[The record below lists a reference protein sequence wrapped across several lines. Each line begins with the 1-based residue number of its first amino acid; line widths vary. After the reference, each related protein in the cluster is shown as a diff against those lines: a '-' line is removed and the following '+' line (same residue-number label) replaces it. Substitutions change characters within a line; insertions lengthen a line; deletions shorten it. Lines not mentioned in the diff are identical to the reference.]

1 MNALHTPASDGAAS
15 PRSRVSDASP
25 RAMYRRL
32 RAGEPAPEDLAGEP
46 APEAA
51 APGGLDALWAA
62 LNALRDED
70 ERGGAPGGEGVDAAR
85 VLLGYAPTALL
96 DGCWLAATVRVRH
109 ADGALGAACLDAFY
123 LECGEGD
130 PARHHGALYGAALAA
145 AGLALPD
152 PASPGFERSACLAD
166 ADFALAIPGLRVAQ
180 LGDARLPEALGHHAA
195 ATVLG
200 PPAVVRRAAARA
212 RCDGLYFAEHAEG
225 AETARRA
232 RDLARLCLEAHAAGG
247 APDWSHVWRGA
258 WSLWAA
264 RRAWIASLRPA
275 AARSAWEA
283 MLALIE
289 AKARH
294 AFGFHGRVR
303 IDGQALDDALDPARL
318 DARRILLRLARS
330 PWIVPGRPDESPLVT
345 RSVQFGGPMFGV
357 FTDAEVDVMRAWIGA
372 LAEAPEPPASLRAA
386 RGAEERAGSP
396 RVGHEGASID
406 VNRRGAAP
414 RAQVRA
420 GLPLPELY
428 HRLLCARGPG
438 DVDRG
443 AGELA
448 RAHVEGVLRAV
459 RREVSPSRLAADG
472 RWPWSAA
479 GLSRWVDA
487 RLHEQ
492 IFEDGRAQSTVG
504 PQAAPHPARGRAQ
517 STVGPQAAPHPARGR
532 AQSTDDAGIAREL
545 TRGEAVWLLTQLAP
559 AAVIDGAWL
568 QGATAPGG
576 FHTPVAP
583 LLLRIYRDELGAGV
597 PAQHHGNVLRR
608 ALAEQ
613 GLTLPPCDARAFV
626 ERPDFLPQA
635 FSMPVLWLA
644 VAQRST
650 ELLPELLGLNLAVE
664 MAGIGRGYAM
674 AAALL
679 RRHRI
684 DPYFFDLHNTI
695 DNAASGHTAWSIEA
709 ITRFMDACAARGDA
723 LAIERAALRLWRGYA
738 AYAHASRPLLRA
750 VAVRLGPRLGWR
762 WLRRQLL
769 GTTGR

>member
-1 MNALHTPASDGAAS
+1 MNALHTPASDLAAS

-25 RAMYRRL
+25 RAIYRRL

-46 APEAA
+46 ASEAA

-62 LNALRDED
+62 LTALRDEE
-70 ERGGAPGGEGVDAAR
+70 ERGGAPGDEGVDAAR

-109 ADGALGAACLDAFY
+109 ADGALGAACLEAFY

-152 PASPGFERSACLAD
+152 PASPGFERSVCLAD

-247 APDWSHVWRGA
+247 APDWSRVWRGA

-275 AARSAWEA
+275 AAPSAWEA
-283 MLALIE
+283 MLALVE

-303 IDGQALDDALDPARL
+303 LDGQALDDALDPARL

-372 LAEAPEPPASLRAA
+372 LAEAPEPPATLRAA

-396 RVGHEGASID
+396 RVGHEAASID
-406 VNRRGAAP
+406 VNRRGSTA

-438 DVDRG
+438 DVDRD

-448 RAHVEGVLRAV
+448 RAHVEGVLREV

-492 IFEDGRAQSTVG
+492 IFEGD
-504 PQAAPHPARGRAQ
+504 
-517 STVGPQAAPHPARGR
+517 
-532 AQSTDDAGIAREL
+532 DDAGIAREL

-576 FHTPVAP
+576 FPTPIAP

-644 VAQRST
+644 FAQRST

-664 MAGIGRGYAM
+664 MAGIGRGYAV

-723 LAIERAALRLWRGYA
+723 LERAALRLWRGYA
-738 AYAHASRPLLRA
+738 AYAHASRPLVRA

-762 WLRRQLL
+762 WLRRHLL
-769 GTTGR
+769 GAAGR

>member
-1 MNALHTPASDGAAS
+1 MNALPAPASDRAAS
-15 PRSRVSDASP
+15 PRSRASDASP
-25 RAMYRRL
+25 RAIYRRL

-46 APEAA
+46 ALEAA
-51 APGGLDALWAA
+51 APDGIEAFFAA
-62 LNALRDED
+62 LTALRDED
-70 ERGGAPGGEGVDAAR
+70 ERCGAPGDEGAAPAR
-85 VLLGYAPTALL
+85 VLLGYAPAALL
-96 DGCWLAATVRVRH
+96 DGCWLAAAVRVRH
-109 ADGALGAACLDAFY
+109 ADGALGAACLDAFH

-152 PASPGFERSACLAD
+152 LASPAFERSACLAD
-166 ADFALAIPGLRVAQ
+166 ADFALAIPGLRIAQ
-180 LGDARLPEALGHHAA
+180 LGAARLPEALGHHAA

-200 PPAVVRRAAARA
+200 PPAAVRRAASRA

-232 RDLARLCLEAHAAGG
+232 RDLARRCLEAHAAGG
-247 APDWSHVWRGA
+247 APDWSRVWRGA

-264 RRAWIASLRPA
+264 RRAWLASLRPA
-275 AARSAWEA
+275 AAPSAWEA
-283 MLALIE
+283 MLALVE

-303 IDGQALDDALDPARL
+303 LDGQALDGALDPARL
-318 DARRILLRLARS
+318 DARGILLRLARS
-330 PWIVPGRPDESPLVT
+330 PWIVPGKPDESPLVT

-357 FTDAEVDVMRAWIGA
+357 FTDAEVDVMRAWIRA
-372 LAEAPEPPASLRAA
+372 LIEAPEPPAPVRAS
-386 RGAEERAGSP
+386 RGGDERAGSP
-396 RVGHEGASID
+396 RVDHDHDEASID
-406 VNRRGAAP
+406 GNGQGSTP

-438 DVDRG
+438 DVDRD

-448 RAHVEGVLRAV
+448 QAHVEAVLREV
-459 RREVSPSRLAADG
+459 HGEVSPARLAADG

-487 RLHEQ
+487 RLREQ
-492 IFEDGRAQSTVG
+492 IFEEGHAHAQSTAG
-504 PQAAPHPARGRAQ
+504 PHAARRPERERTQP
-517 STVGPQAAPHPARGR
+517 
-532 AQSTDDAGIAREL
+532 TDDAGIAREL
-545 TRGEAVWLLTQLAP
+545 TRDEAVWLLTQLAP

-568 QGATAPGG
+568 QGATAPGA
-576 FHTPVAP
+576 FRTPVAA

-613 GLTLPPCDARAFV
+613 GVTLPPCDARAFI

-644 VAQRST
+644 FAQGSMA
-650 ELLPELLGLNLAVE
+650 LWPELLGLNLAIE

-674 AAALL
+674 AASIL

-709 ITRFMDACAARGDA
+709 ITRFMDACAAPGDA
-723 LAIERAALRLWRGYA
+723 PAIERATLRIWRGYA
-738 AYAHASRPLLRA
+738 AYARASRPLVRA

-762 WLRRQLL
+762 WLRRHLL
-769 GTTGR
+769 GDTGR

>member
-1 MNALHTPASDGAAS
+1 MNALPTPASDRAAS
-15 PRSRVSDASP
+15 PRPRAPDASP
-25 RAMYRRL
+25 RAIYRRL
-32 RAGEPAPEDLAGEP
+32 RASEPAPEDLAGEP

-51 APGGLDALWAA
+51 APDGIEAFFAA
-62 LNALRDED
+62 LAALRDED
-70 ERGGAPGGEGVDAAR
+70 EQDSAPGEEGADPAR

-96 DGCWLAATVRVRH
+96 DGCWLAAAVRVRH
-109 ADGALGAACLDAFY
+109 ADCALGAACLDAFY

-145 AGLALPD
+145 AGLTLPD
-152 PASPGFERSACLAD
+152 LAGPAFERSVCLAD
-166 ADFALAIPGLRVAQ
+166 ADFALAIPGLRAAQ
-180 LGDARLPEALGHHAA
+180 LGAARLPEALGHHAA

-200 PPAVVRRAAARA
+200 PPAAVRRAASRA

-232 RDLARLCLEAHAAGG
+232 RDLARRCLEAHAAGG
-247 APDWSHVWRGA
+247 APDWPRVWRGA

-264 RRAWIASLRPA
+264 RRAWLASLGPDA
-275 AARSAWEA
+275 APSAWEA
-283 MLALIE
+283 MLALVE

-294 AFGFHGRVR
+294 AFRFHGRVQ

-318 DARRILLRLARS
+318 DARRVLLRLARS
-330 PWIVPGRPDESPLVT
+330 PWIVPGKPDESPLVT

-357 FTDAEVDVMRAWIGA
+357 FTAAEVDVMRAWIRA
-372 LAEAPEPPASLRAA
+372 LREAPEPPATLRVT
-386 RGAEERAGSP
+386 RGAEEREGAP
-396 RVGHEGASID
+396 RVGHEDASIG
-406 VNRRGAAP
+406 VSHRGSTP
-414 RAQVRA
+414 RAQARA

-428 HRLLCARGPG
+428 HWLLCARGPG
-438 DVDRG
+438 DVDRD

-448 RAHVEGVLRAV
+448 RAHVEGMLHEAH
-459 RREVSPSRLAADG
+459 REVSPARLAADG

-487 RLHEQ
+487 RLREQ
-492 IFEDGRAQSTVG
+492 IVDDDRAQ
-504 PQAAPHPARGRAQ
+504 AALEPAATPLPARARAR
-517 STVGPQAAPHPARGR
+517 S
-532 AQSTDDAGIAREL
+532 SDDAGIAREI

-568 QGATAPGG
+568 QGATAPGA

-583 LLLRIYRDELGAGV
+583 ILLRIYRDELGAGV
-597 PAQHHGNVLRR
+597 PAQHHGNVLRS
-608 ALAEQ
+608 ALAAQ
-613 GLTLPPCDARAFV
+613 GVTLPPCDARAFI

-644 VAQRST
+644 FAQRST
-650 ELLPELLGLNLAVE
+650 ALLPELLGLNLAIE

-679 RRHRI
+679 RRHGI

-709 ITRFMDACAARGDA
+709 ITRFMDASAAPGDA
-723 LAIERAALRLWRGYA
+723 PAIERAALRIWRGYA
-738 AYAHASRPLLRA
+738 AYARASRPLVRA
-750 VAVRLGPRLGWR
+750 IAVRLGPRLGWR
-762 WLRRQLL
+762 WLRRRLL
-769 GTTGR
+769 GAAGR

>member
-1 MNALHTPASDGAAS
+1 MNALHTPASDRAAS
-15 PRSRVSDASP
+15 PRSRAPDASP
-25 RAMYRRL
+25 RAIYRRL
-32 RAGEPAPEDLAGEP
+32 RAGEPAPEDLADEP
-46 APEAA
+46 APEAGPPDGIEA
-51 APGGLDALWAA
+51 FFAA
-62 LNALRDED
+62 LTALRDED
-70 ERGGAPGGEGVDAAR
+70 ERCGAPSSEDVDPAR

-96 DGCWLAATVRVRH
+96 DGCWLAAAVRVRR

-152 PASPGFERSACLAD
+152 LGSPAFERSRCLAE
-166 ADFALAIPGLRVAQ
+166 ADFALAIPGLRAAQ
-180 LGDARLPEALGHHAA
+180 LGDAGLPEALGHHGA

-200 PPAVVRRAAARA
+200 PPAAVRRAASRA

-232 RDLARLCLEAHAAGG
+232 RELARRCLEAHAAGG
-247 APDWSHVWRGA
+247 APDWSRVWRGA

-264 RRAWIASLRPA
+264 RRAWLASLRPA
-275 AARSAWEA
+275 VAPSAWEA
-283 MLALIE
+283 MLALVE

-303 IDGQALDDALDPARL
+303 LDGQALDDALDPVQL
-318 DARRILLRLARS
+318 DARRILQRLARS

-357 FTDAEVDVMRAWIGA
+357 FTDAEVDVMRAWIRA
-372 LAEAPEPPASLRAA
+372 LIEAPEPPTALRAA
-386 RGAEERAGSP
+386 CGAEEREGSP
-396 RVGHEGASID
+396 RADREGPSID
-406 VNRRGAAP
+406 VNRRGGSPP

-420 GLPLPELY
+420 ELPLPELY

-438 DVDRG
+438 DVDREAG
-443 AGELA
+443 ALA
-448 RAHVEGVLRAV
+448 RAHVEAMLREV
-459 RREVSPSRLAADG
+459 HREVSPARLAADG

-487 RLHEQ
+487 RLREQ
-492 IFEDGRAQSTVG
+492 IFEEGHAHARSTVG
-504 PQAAPHPARGRAQ
+504 PHAAPHPARDPTQ
-517 STVGPQAAPHPARGR
+517 P
-532 AQSTDDAGIAREL
+532 TDDAGVAREI

-568 QGATAPGG
+568 QGMTAPGA
-576 FHTPVAP
+576 FRTPVAS

-613 GLTLPPCDARAFV
+613 GVTLPPCDARAFI
-626 ERPDFLPQA
+626 ERPDLLPQA
-635 FSMPVLWLA
+635 FSMPALWLA
-644 VAQRST
+644 FAQGST
-650 ELLPELLGLNLAVE
+650 ELLPELLGLNLAIE

-709 ITRFMDACAARGDA
+709 IARFMDACAAPGDA
-723 LAIERAALRLWRGYA
+723 LAIERATLRIWRGYA
-738 AYAHASRPLLRA
+738 AYARASRPLVRA

-762 WLRRQLL
+762 WLRRHLL
-769 GTTGR
+769 GDTGR